1 MTETN
6 FQILLPSKLHTHRL
20 GVCIAQN
27 IVQNAARDLVQAPA
41 QNTPGEPG
49 RLVIA
54 LTGPLGSGKTCLVNG
69 IAEGLGVKENV
80 NSPTF
85 TLINEYCSGA
95 VPLYHV
101 DLYRLSDADKS
112 WDGQGAKPDAEAAE
126 GIHMLRSQLSE
137 IFQQNGVVAIEWA
150 ELLQNYLPP
159 DCLQISLSYVKDG
172 TARSAELKGPGAE
185 RLKDKGE

>member
-1 MTETN
+1 M
-6 FQILLPSKLHTHRL
+6 R
-20 GVCIAQN
+20 VAQN
-27 IVQNAARDLVQAPA
+27 IVQNAVQDLVQTPA
-41 QNTPGEPG
+41 KKTPGKLW

-85 TLINEYCSGA
+85 TLINEYHTGT

-101 DLYRLSDADKS
+101 DLYRLSDADKNQG
-112 WDGQGAKPDAEAAE
+112 GQSAKRTGEAAE

-137 IFQQNGVVAIEWA
+137 IFKQSGVVAIEWA
-150 ELLQNYLPP
+150 DLLQNYLPP

-172 TARSAELKGPGAE
+172 TARSAELKGTGAKAIKE
-185 RLKDKGE
+185 DMECRNL